1 MKEINRLRI
10 FLAVVVLLGVG
21 LGMADV
27 RTVKNGVPDA
37 GLVLDAGT
45 ALDTGPVNLDRRLDL
60 IGVLNKVEEDL
71 APGSVLARYVLWATE
86 TVDSQKDS
94 AVVVVKNPDGKHT
107 AIIFVWNGTNWSVFP
122 DQFQQL

>member
-86 TVDSQKDS
+86 NVDSQKDS

-107 AIIFVWNGTNWSVFP
+107 AIIFVWNGTNWSIFP